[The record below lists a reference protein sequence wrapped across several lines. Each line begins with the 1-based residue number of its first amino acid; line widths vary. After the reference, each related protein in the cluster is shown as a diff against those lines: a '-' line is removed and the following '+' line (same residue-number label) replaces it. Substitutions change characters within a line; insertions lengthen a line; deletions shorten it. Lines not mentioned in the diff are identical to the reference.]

1 MQGHLT
7 KSDHWTYHNIILLFL
22 ISYYQSQLL
31 TLYLILNQLYA
42 ISNIPLKTYSNVII
56 LFLFTLFIPVSFDR
70 AFLFP
75 RFPTFRDS
83 ILILQFLSIF
93 SNIQGVI
100 QYEDDSHG
108 QIEVN
113 CYLFFTLF
121 VYSILYMESSY
132 SESACDF
139 NDHTAL
145 MKESKDSSQQAS
157 TVKDLRKMLPD
168 TCRVT
173 LLKGAQ

>member
-1 MQGHLT
+1 MVPSDRCFVRIFQTDFNYMQGHLT

-56 LFLFTLFIPVSFDR
+56 LFLLTLFIPVSFDR

-113 CYLFFTLF
+113 CYLFLLFQFIQFYIWSHLSVSLLVISMITL
-121 VYSILYMESSY
+121 
-132 SESACDF
+132 
-139 NDHTAL
+139 
-145 MKESKDSSQQAS
+145 
-157 TVKDLRKMLPD
+157 P
-168 TCRVT
+168 
-173 LLKGAQ
+173 